1 MGGYGSTRW
10 RWHRK
15 KATAEQCVKLD
26 AAHWTRLGILR
37 DGIIKTGWQSSIRY
51 RLDTTDGYQPLVHLT
66 YGLGRESLD
75 YPVFLETTQPQ
86 FGGVRWWFC
95 CPFCRRRVQK
105 LFLPPR
111 ASQFGCR
118 HCHNLSYATRNQTP
132 KDRLM
137 ERARAIRVGL
147 GGSVSLFDP
156 FPPRPRGMRWKT
168 YWSLEEKYERY
179 DRESLRCTVEWLER
193 MKKPRKS
200 EAGKQKVVS
209 VAAKGSANAKPEP
222 EGW

>member
-1 MGGYGSTRW
+1 M
-10 RWHRK
+10 
-15 KATAEQCVKLD
+15 TAEQCVKLD

-37 DGIIKTGWQSSIRY
+37 DGIIKTGWQGAIRY
-51 RLDTTDGYQPLVHLT
+51 HVNTTDGHHQRVHLT
-66 YGLGRESLD
+66 YGLGREHLD
-75 YPVFLETTQPQ
+75 YSVFLETTQPQ
-86 FGGVRWWFC
+86 FGGVRWWFR
-95 CPFCRRRVQK
+95 CPTCRRRIQK

-118 HCHNLSYATRNQTP
+118 HCHNLSYATRNQSP

-137 ERARAIRVGL
+137 ERARAIRMSL

-156 FPPRPRGMRWKT
+156 FPPRPTGMRWKT

-179 DRESLRCTVEWLER
+179 NQTSLRLAVEWLDR
-193 MKKPRKS
+193 MQKPRTL
-200 EAGKQKVVS
+200 G
-209 VAAKGSANAKPEP
+209 AAKRKVLGTSARESASEKSEP